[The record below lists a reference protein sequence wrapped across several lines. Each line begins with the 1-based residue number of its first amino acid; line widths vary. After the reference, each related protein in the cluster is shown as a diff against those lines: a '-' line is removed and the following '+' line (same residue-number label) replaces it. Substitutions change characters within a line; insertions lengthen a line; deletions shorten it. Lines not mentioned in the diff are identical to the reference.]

1 MSISISTAEYAPKN
15 KKAEVD
21 GVVIIAKPLTSASS
35 LAALDL
41 QTEAKTMDENAP
53 DATEKAKRI
62 INEVHEQIMNR
73 FVNREDAERV
83 FANLTDNAITEI
95 YHKIIKDGED
105 A

>member
-1 MSISISTAEYAPKN
+1 MTISISTAEYAPKN

-21 GVVIIAKPLTSASS
+21 GVVIIAKPQTSASS

-41 QTEAKTMDENAP
+41 QAEAKAMDANAP
-53 DATEKAKRI
+53 DAAEKAKRI
-62 INEVHEQIMNR
+62 ISEVHEQIMGR

-83 FANLTDNAITEI
+83 FANLTDNAIVEI
-95 YHKIIKDGED
+95 YNKIIKDGED

>member
-1 MSISISTAEYAPKN
+1 MTISISTAEYAPKN

-21 GVVIIAKPLTSASS
+21 GVVIIAKPQTSASS

-41 QTEAKTMDENAP
+41 QAEAKSMDANAP
-53 DATEKAKRI
+53 DAAEKAKRI
-62 INEVHEQIMNR
+62 INEVHEQIMGR

-83 FANLTDNAITEI
+83 FANLTDNAIVEI
-95 YHKIIKDGED
+95 YNKIIKDGED

>member
-1 MSISISTAEYAPKN
+1 MTISISTAEYAPKN

-21 GVVIIAKPLTSASS
+21 GVVIIAKPQTSASS

-41 QTEAKTMDENAP
+41 QAEAKTMDANAP
-53 DATEKAKRI
+53 DAAEKAKRI
-62 INEVHEQIMNR
+62 INEVHEQIMGR

-83 FANLTDNAITEI
+83 FANLTDNAIVEI
-95 YHKIIKDGED
+95 YNKIIKDGED